1 MRLRRAAAGPR
12 RSVGSNGGN
21 DLLATEAEP
30 WPDQIVADALTR
42 AERGGVA
49 ERRLAVSAI
58 NRWSCRQRDHHHEEL
73 LIVLEAAARELCRL
87 PGAPVLRIGQRL
99 QYGPHLRFH

>member
-1 MRLRRAAAGPR
+1 MKLRRAAAGPR
-12 RSVGSNGGN
+12 GSMGSTGGN
-21 DLLATEAEP
+21 DLLATEATP

-42 AERGGVA
+42 AERGGVT

-58 NRWSCRQRDHHHEEL
+58 NRWSCRQRDHHREDL
-73 LIVLEAAARELCRL
+73 LIVLEAAARELSRL

-99 QYGPHLRFH
+99 QYGRHLRFH

>member
-1 MRLRRAAAGPR
+1 MKLRRAAAGSR

-21 DLLATEAEP
+21 DLLATEAKP

-58 NRWSCRQRDHHHEEL
+58 NRWSCRQRDHHGEEL

-99 QYGPHLRFH
+99 QYGRHLRFH